1 MSLVPSGLA
10 HLLDHANEIK
20 ADPRLT
26 AIGDTGDDTSSIQK
40 QLLSYIDNSMER
52 FEQRQR
58 TQVFQVIF
66 SSQAIKMPIYRD
78 IYFPDVEKESIRSS
92 QGRSN
97 IGGPGEHAPYES
109 EQEDPRHPLTASA
122 QVSLS

>member
-58 TQVFQVIF
+58 SQAFQAIYSSQAF
-66 SSQAIKMPIYRD
+66 QAIYSSQAIKMTRYRD
-78 IYFPDVEKESIRSS
+78 IYFPDVEMVSIRSS
-92 QGRSN
+92 QGQSD
-97 IGGPGEHAPYES
+97 IGDPGGHAPYDRS
-109 EQEDPRHPLTASA
+109 GMT
-122 QVSLS
+122 